1 MKVKDFKILY
11 ASQVLKNVTVTT
23 KGKPKV
29 ALRRKFVREEQS
41 KVKQKIH
48 EQPLS

>member
-29 ALRRKFVREEQS
+29 ALRRKFVRRAI
-41 KVKQKIH
+41 KGKTKDT
-48 EQPLS
+48 